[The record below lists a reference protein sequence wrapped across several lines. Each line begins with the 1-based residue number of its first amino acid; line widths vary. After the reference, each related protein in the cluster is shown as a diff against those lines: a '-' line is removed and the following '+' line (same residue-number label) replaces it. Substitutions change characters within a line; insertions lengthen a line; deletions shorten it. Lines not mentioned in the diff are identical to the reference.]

1 MNIFENVYVYTTALY
16 SVAGLL
22 IIIGLALFELTTRYR
37 NWEHIKSGNIAVA
50 LATGGKIIGLANIVH
65 FAVQSEQRVGA
76 IFLESAFGF
85 LLLISTYWIFE
96 FLTPNLPVDREIEKG
111 NIAVG
116 IISCSLSIG
125 MSYVI
130 GSALVG

>member
-22 IIIGLALFELTTRYR
+22 IILGLALFELTTRYK

-50 LATGGKIIGLANIVH
+50 
-65 FAVQSEQRVGA
+65 VQGEERVGS

-96 FLTPNLPVDREIEKG
+96 FLTPNLPVDREIENG

-116 IISCSLSIG
+116 IISCALSIG

>member
-1 MNIFENVYVYTTALY
+1 M
-16 SVAGLL
+16 
-22 IIIGLALFELTTRYR
+22 IIMGLALFELTTRYR

-50 LATGGKIIGLANIVH
+50 LATSGKIIGLANIVH